1 LNFFKEELEKYL
13 QARPKSQSLWGR
25 SVQALAGGVSHNI
38 RSLGLPSIEAFP
50 IFVKSADGPNVVDI
64 DDIRYIDFWQGH
76 FAMILGHRHPAIQE
90 VLEEKLTC
98 GWHIGW
104 QIEDQIKLAETL
116 IHDNPSIEKIR
127 FCTSGTESTM
137 YASRLAR
144 AFTGKRIILKA
155 KMGWHG
161 PNDTLFYD
169 VRSPFTGKESPGIL
183 HEKEAG
189 VVTFNPFDY
198 DASEKMIQTLAKD
211 LAAVIIEPVLG
222 GGGGFSV
229 DDEFL
234 KLLREETEK
243 HDILLIFDEVITGYR
258 FNYGL
263 YQKIIG
269 VLPDITSMGK
279 IIGGGM
285 PCGAIGG
292 RDEIIEQ
299 ANPQLKNRVWIGG
312 GTFSA
317 NPLSMA
323 AGLKTLELLKKS
335 KSEYHRINQLG
346 DSLRNDLNSYFK
358 EHNLNFI
365 ASGTK
370 SILFLH
376 GTTKFIEDI
385 DPNKIIEITDVNKET
400 WLSLTLLNRQFTGM
414 HGIGSLV
421 FQHNQKHIDRL
432 KEAIEEIVHPI
443 SAG

>member
-1 LNFFKEELEKYL
+1 MTFFKEELRKYI

-25 SVQALAGGVSHNI
+25 SVQALPGGVSHNI
-38 RSLGLPSIEAFP
+38 RSLGLPSIGAFP
-50 IFVKSADGPNVVDI
+50 VIIKSADGAYVSDI
-64 DDIRYIDFWQGH
+64 DGIKYTDYWQGH
-76 FAMILGHRHPAIQE
+76 FAMILGHRHPVIQE
-90 VLEEKLTC
+90 VLQEKLAY
-98 GWHIGW
+98 GWHLGW
-104 QIEDQIKLAETL
+104 QIEDQIKLAEAL
-116 IHDNPSIEKIR
+116 IYDNPSIEKVR

-169 VRSPFTGKESPGIL
+169 VKSPFTGKESPGIL

-198 DASEKMIQTLAKD
+198 YASEKLIQTHAKS

-229 DDEFL
+229 DIEFL

-243 HDILLIFDEVITGYR
+243 NDVLLIFDEVITGYR

-263 YQKIIG
+263 YQNSIG
-269 VLPDITSMGK
+269 VLPDITTMGK

-292 RDEIIEQ
+292 HDDIIEQ

-312 GTFSA
+312 GTFSG

-323 AGLKTLELLKKS
+323 AGIKTLELLKKS
-335 KSEYHRINQLG
+335 ENDYYRINQLG
-346 DSLRNDLNSYFK
+346 DSLRNDLNNYFK

-370 SILFLH
+370 SIIFLH
-376 GTTKFIEDI
+376 GTTKPIEDI
-385 DPNKIIEITDVNKET
+385 DPNRIIDITDIKKET
-400 WLSLTLLNRQFTGM
+400 WLSLALLNRQFTGM
-414 HGIGSLV
+414 HGIGSIV
-421 FQHNQKHIDRL
+421 FQHNQEHLQKL
-432 KEAIEEIVHPI
+432 KVAIEEIAPPI

>member
-1 LNFFKEELEKYL
+1 MNFFKEELKKYL
-13 QARPKSQSLWGR
+13 QARPKSQSLWDR
-25 SVQALAGGVSHNI
+25 SVQALPGGVSHNI
-38 RSLGLPSIEAFP
+38 RSLGLPAIGAFP
-50 IFVKSADGPNVVDI
+50 VIIKSADGAYVLDI
-64 DDIRYIDFWQGH
+64 DGIRYTDFWQGH
-76 FAMILGHRHPAIQE
+76 FAMILGHHHPVIQDI
-90 VLEEKLTC
+90 LQEKLAY

-104 QIEDQIKLAETL
+104 QIEDQIKLAEAL
-116 IHDNPSIEKIR
+116 IYDNPCIEKVR

-144 AFTGKRIILKA
+144 AYTGKRIILKA

-169 VRSPFTGKESPGIL
+169 VKSPFTGKESPGIL

-198 DASEKMIQTLAKD
+198 DASEKLIQTHAKS

-229 DDEFL
+229 DIEFL

-243 HDILLIFDEVITGYR
+243 HDVLLIFDEVITGYR

-263 YQKIIG
+263 YQNNIG
-269 VLPDITSMGK
+269 VLPDITTMGK

-292 RDEIIEQ
+292 HDDIIEQ

-335 KSEYHRINQLG
+335 ENEYHRINQLG
-346 DSLRNDLNSYFK
+346 DSLRNNLNNYFK

-376 GTTKFIEDI
+376 GTRNHIEDI
-385 DPNKIIEITDVNKET
+385 DPNKIIDITDISKET
-400 WLSLTLLNRQFTGM
+400 WLSLALLNRQFTGM
-414 HGIGSLV
+414 HGVGGLI
-421 FQHNQKHIDRL
+421 FQHNQEHINRL
-432 KEAIEEIVHPI
+432 KEAIEEIALPI
-443 SAG
+443 STG